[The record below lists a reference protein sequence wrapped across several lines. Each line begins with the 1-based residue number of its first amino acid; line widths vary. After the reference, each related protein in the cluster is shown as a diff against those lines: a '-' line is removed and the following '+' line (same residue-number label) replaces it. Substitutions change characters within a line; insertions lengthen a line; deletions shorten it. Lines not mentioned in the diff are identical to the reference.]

1 MPTTCYRDHLAD
13 STHPYAE
20 MICVLQALL
29 GDSHCL
35 QSRGALKEM
44 DFSIAL
50 SAMFGRFGRGHVLT

>member
-35 QSRGALKEM
+35 RVVEL
-44 DFSIAL
+44 
-50 SAMFGRFGRGHVLT
+50 